1 MKDCAPCQEQS
12 VKETLLREIVE
23 TGCIFLQPDGSCT
36 CVNNSTVEFLNRLI
50 RGNSEGKI
58 IQGNGLFAVNLKDY
72 VAKEDIVIFE
82 EHLCRCSQAQ
92 DYVSS
97 VIGLQAADGSK
108 YYVQLN
114 STPKGHRELA
124 EHGGY
129 PTFLLDISS
138 LQGLKDIIN
147 RLEELNVIGKIAGS
161 VAHEVRNPLT
171 VVRGHLQ
178 LLSWDESLKNHYD
191 KLDTMIMEIDRA
203 VEILSELLYMSS
215 PSQLKLE
222 RENINKVLNNLY
234 QLLNAEALVNQH
246 EVEYNLNDVPHV
258 LLDKKRFRQV
268 VLNLVRNG
276 LQAMEQHSKIVIST
290 YARDK
295 KVYFSVR
302 DFGKG
307 IPQEVL
313 KKLGTPFL
321 TTKADGTGLG
331 LTSCYNIVSQHEASM
346 EVDTGPE
353 GTTFTVIFN
362 EA

>member
-1 MKDCAPCQEQS
+1 MKDYAPCIVQS
-12 VKETLLREIVE
+12 IKKTLLREIVE
-23 TGCIFLQPDGSCT
+23 TGCIFLRPDGSCT
-36 CVNNSTVEFLNRLI
+36 CANNNTIEFLDRII
-50 RGNSEGKI
+50 RGNSEDEI
-58 IQGNGLFAVNLKDY
+58 IQGDRLSAVNLRDY
-72 VAKEDIVIFE
+72 VVKEDLDIFE
-82 EHLCRCSQAQ
+82 EHLCRCCESQE
-92 DYVSS
+92 YVTS
-97 VIGLQAADGSK
+97 VICFQAVDGSK
-108 YYVQLN
+108 HFVQINTNPLYHWE
-114 STPKGHRELA
+114 TDK
-124 EHGGY
+124 HGGY
-129 PTFLLDISS
+129 PTFLLDLSS
-138 LQGLKDIIN
+138 IQGLKDIIN

-178 LLSWDESLKNHYD
+178 LLSWDETLKKHYD

-203 VEILSELLYMSS
+203 VEILTELLYMSS

-222 RENINKVLNNLY
+222 RENINKVLNHLY
-234 QLLNAEALVNQH
+234 QLLTAEALVNQH
-246 EVEYNLNDVPHV
+246 EVEYALNDVPEV

-290 YARDK
+290 YAGNK
-295 KVYFSVR
+295 KVFFSVK

-321 TTKADGTGLG
+321 TTKPDGTGLG
-331 LTSCYNIVSQHEASM
+331 LMSCYNIISQHKASM
-346 EVDTGPE
+346 EVETGPE